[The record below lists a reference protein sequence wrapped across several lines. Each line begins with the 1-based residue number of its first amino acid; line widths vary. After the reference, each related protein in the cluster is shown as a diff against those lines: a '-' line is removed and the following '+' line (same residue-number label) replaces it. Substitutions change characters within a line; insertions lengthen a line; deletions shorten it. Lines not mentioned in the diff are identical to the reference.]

1 MDQFKQYGIISFIGI
16 VIFSGMYCS
25 IQLMEWQFFPY
36 LQLAILSLLSL
47 LIALINYF
55 HQDKSSTSFLIST
68 WVFVGFEWL
77 ICLILFNQ
85 PNVLLDYAQLM
96 FIPLVYFI
104 YFALF
109 QLIWRRA
116 EHIQKR
122 ARILFYLLIPSTL
135 IFFISPNVWS
145 AGGMEL
151 LFLVFL
157 GLILLSKPISSV
169 K

>member
-116 EHIQKR
+116 AHIQKR
-122 ARILFYLLIPSTL
+122 AKIVFYLLIPSTL
-135 IFFISPNVWS
+135 IFFISPSVWS

-151 LFLVFL
+151 LFVLFI
-157 GLILLSKPISSV
+157 GLILFSKPISSA